1 MKKKIFYWSPCLNPV
16 GTVKSTLNSALSLAQ
31 YGRNDFDVTV
41 INAFGEWDQY
51 LELFEKN
58 NVKVINF
65 KIKFYKFLPKVGYIQ
80 SRFSYFIIYF
90 FCFIPLLRLIKTS
103 KPDYLIAHLITSLPF
118 TIMSLFNLSTKY
130 ILRISGMPKLNF
142 LRKNFWKLV
151 SKNIFLITCPTQALK
166 SKLIKLNLFD
176 QDKIKFLPDAILDI
190 KENKKQSTKVI
201 DDFKKFKNKK
211 LIIAAGRLTKQKNFS
226 YLLDEF
232 SSFSKK
238 DNQFILLILGEGEE
252 RKNLEK
258 KILENGIKN
267 KAFLLGNVD
276 NVSSY
281 FIKSEIFVLS
291 SLWEDPGFV
300 MMEAA
305 INNLYVIASDC
316 PNGPVEFLNNGK
328 NGILFPSNTKDK
340 LYSSL
345 LEFNKLTERKKFIDK
360 CELKKNSKKYTKF
373 RHFTELNKILMSD
386 IYIK

>member
-16 GTVKSTLNSALSLAQ
+16 GTVKSTLNSAMSLAQ

-58 NVKVINF
+58 NIKVINF

-80 SRFSYFIIYF
+80 SRFSYLIIYF
-90 FCFIPLLRLIKTS
+90 FCFIPLLRLIKAS
-103 KPDYLIAHLITSLPF
+103 KPDYVIAHLITSLPL
-118 TIMSLFNLSTKY
+118 TIMCLFNLSTKY

-142 LRKNFWKLV
+142 LRKNFWKLI
-151 SKNIFLITCPTQALK
+151 SKNIFLVTSPTQALK
-166 SKLIKLNLFD
+166 SKLIKFNLFT

-190 KENKKQSTKVI
+190 KENKKQSIKVI
-201 DDFKKFKNKK
+201 DDFEKFKNKR

-238 DNQFILLILGEGEE
+238 NDQFILLILGDGEK
-252 RKNLEK
+252 RKYLEK

-267 KAFLLGNVD
+267 KAFLLGHVD

-281 FIKSEIFVLS
+281 FVKSEIFVLS

-373 RHFTELNKILMSD
+373 SHFTELNKILMSD